1 MFSSLGLITSR
12 AQHAVAVLGK
22 GGHRL
27 GSELQGTRLG
37 RSAPVRLIVRVIQE
51 MGEDDATHMAAS
63 VSYYTVLSLF
73 PLILALT
80 AITGWVV
87 GSQSRQ
93 DELVEY
99 IVGNLPGSE
108 QFVQDSI
115 EGITRLR
122 AAVGVT
128 AVLGLVW
135 SASAVFGSITRV
147 VNRAWDVPR
156 NPPFHKNKPRQLLM
170 ALGVGF
176 LFWLSISLSSFLQ
189 WASSIEILVQSLDD
203 LIGVPIIPVLLR
215 LLPLIISF
223 GIFLAIYKFLPYTK
237 TYWRYIWLGSALA
250 ALLFEIGKG
259 LFLWYLDNFAKF
271 DQLYGNVTS
280 IVVLMIWTYYCAI
293 ILVLGA
299 ETSSEYG
306 RLKEGVARGELIHGS
321 SS

>member
-176 LFWLSISLSSFLQ
+176 LFFLSISLSSFLQ

-203 LIGVPIIPVLLR
+203 LIRCSDYPR
-215 LLPLIISF
+215 S
-223 GIFLAIYKFLPYTK
+223 
-237 TYWRYIWLGSALA
+237 
-250 ALLFEIGKG
+250 FEITAS
-259 LFLWYLDNFAKF
+259 DN
-271 DQLYGNVTS
+271 
-280 IVVLMIWTYYCAI
+280 
-293 ILVLGA
+293 
-299 ETSSEYG
+299 
-306 RLKEGVARGELIHGS
+306 
-321 SS
+321 

>member
-1 MFSSLGLITSR
+1 MISSLRLITSKAR
-12 AQHAVAVLGK
+12 SAVAVLGN

-37 RSAPVRLIVRVIQE
+37 RSMPVRLIVRVIQE
-51 MGEDDATHMAAS
+51 MGADDATHMAAS

-93 DELVEY
+93 DELVGY
-99 IVGNLPGSE
+99 IAGNLPGSE
-108 QFVQDSI
+108 QFVRDSI

-128 AVLGLVW
+128 AGLGLVW
-135 SASAVFGSITRV
+135 AASAVFGSITRV

-176 LFWLSISLSSFLQ
+176 LFLLSISLSSFLQ
-189 WASSIEILVQSLDD
+189 WASSMEILVQTLDD
-203 LIGVPIIPVLLR
+203 LIGVPIFPVLLR

-237 TYWRYIWLGSALA
+237 TYWRYVWLGSALA
-250 ALLFEIGKG
+250 ALLFELGKG
-259 LFLWYLDNFAKF
+259 LFLWYLENFAKF

-321 SS
+321 GS